1 MQKPALNSPHLHR
14 QKTQK
19 HTFTQSGCREYLHD
33 TRCISFYFLP
43 AVLLIHAGEAL
54 QASVACVKGCL
65 EIFVDHHLLCSR
77 VQHAEHLRRRRS
89 ERGAADWAEA
99 ASRSL
104 AGRTAAHDSNL
115 RPIQQKNIKFTTL
128 KIVFFTFRSLVSTWM
143 LTNAN

>member
-33 TRCISFYFLP
+33 TRCIYFYFLP

-115 RPIQQKNIKFTTL
+115 RPIQQKKH
-128 KIVFFTFRSLVSTWM
+128 KIHNAKNSLLHFQKLSFY
-143 LTNAN
+143 LNAN